1 MKRLSIL
8 QVLSVFYLLS
18 FSACVSTN
26 TTNEVLSLKRAVEN
40 LRTYQMEQS
49 TELNRISDELQK
61 LRRTIEE
68 LEHYKEQ
75 EIAKAREMQRSNNI
89 TNSDMN
95 IAPALVGDLQGDKI
109 TRGAGTNAIVPEDL
123 LKEDEI
129 FASKQ
134 NIEFG
139 REMLEMLEN
148 IKGNKFREALTITN
162 DLMTSATGEQQAR
175 VLFWQGICSDA
186 VGNNKDALVAYN
198 SLLTTFKTHK
208 RAPMALYNQALVFLR
223 FKDKE
228 AAKMSLQK
236 LINEYTKSEYKEK
249 AQKKL
254 KDIK

>member
-1 MKRLSIL
+1 MKKIIIFL
-8 QVLSVFYLLS
+8 FLLINT
-18 FSACVSTN
+18 ACMSTN

-40 LRTYQMEQS
+40 LRSYQMEQS
-49 TELNRISDELQK
+49 TEMTRLTDELQK
-61 LRRTIEE
+61 MRGMVEE
-68 LEHYKEQ
+68 LQHYKEQ
-75 EIAKAREMQRSNNI
+75 EMANRRASQTAVNSVVNI
-89 TNSDMN
+89 QPE
-95 IAPALVGDLQGDKI
+95 IVADLASDKI
-109 TRGAGTNAIVPEDL
+109 TKGQALNAIVPEDL
-123 LKEDEI
+123 LKEDEV

-186 VGNNKDALVAYN
+186 IGSNKDALIAYS
-198 SLLTTFKTHK
+198 SLLESFKNHK

-223 FKDKE
+223 FKDKN
-228 AAKMSLQK
+228 AAMLSLQK
-236 LINEYTKSEYKEK
+236 LINEYPKSDYMQK

-254 KDIK
+254 KDFK